1 MNHRPII
8 PALASSAGVRA
19 GLAGLCA
26 LFALAAC
33 GREDYAG
40 DDPFGPAIVRL
51 GDALAAEVDGT
62 PIYISDVRR
71 EGVAQGLLD
80 RGDPL
85 GPGSPLYDQLLDE
98 LIDQR
103 LLALE
108 AMRRGLDDT
117 EESRRRVAAAR
128 ERILGNILVET
139 VVDAAVTED
148 AVRRM
153 YEEQVDLVELGDEV
167 RARHILVD
175 TKEEA
180 DAIVGELRDGAD
192 FAQLAFDRSR
202 DQTTRLEGGDLGYFT
217 PEQVTT
223 AFSRAAFNTRVG
235 QVAEP
240 FRSEY
245 GWHVLKVEDRRA
257 EEPPTFEDM
266 RPRIVRFMTFDE
278 IQRLVD
284 VLSSRADVR
293 IMTDEEATPP
303 TEVTEPEAAG
313 AASPDGAPVDAL
325 PDATGE

>member
-1 MNHRPII
+1 MGPLIGGARSSSALV
-8 PALASSAGVRA
+8 ALATGVSLV
-19 GLAGLCA
+19 G
-26 LFALAAC
+26 C
-33 GREDYAG
+33 GDIESR

-51 GDALAAEVDGT
+51 GDAVAAEVDDT

-71 EGVAQGLLD
+71 EGVAQGLID

-117 EESRRRVAAAR
+117 DDSRRRIAAAR

-139 VVDAAVTED
+139 VVDSAVTED

-175 TKEEA
+175 SAEEA
-180 DAIVGELRDGAD
+180 QEIVRLLREGRD
-192 FAQLAFDRSR
+192 FAQLALDRSR

-217 PEQVTT
+217 PDMVTSV
-223 AFSRAAFNTRVG
+223 FSRAAFDTPVG
-235 QVAEP
+235 EVSEP

-257 EEPPTFEDM
+257 EDPPTFEEM

-278 IQRLVD
+278 IQRLID
-284 VLSSRADVR
+284 VLGSRSEVR
-293 IMTDEEATPP
+293 VVMGPDEAEPS
-303 TEVTEPEAAG
+303 EVVEPESVTG
-313 AASPDGAPVDAL
+313 GGAP
-325 PDATGE
+325 GE

>member
-1 MNHRPII
+1 MRKLQESIGGRI
-8 PALASSAGVRA
+8 GSWLARGVL
-19 GLAGLCA
+19 LAVLP
-26 LFALAAC
+26 LAAC
-33 GREDYAG
+33 GDSEG
-40 DDPFGPAIVRL
+40 VSEDPFGPAIVRL
-51 GDALAAEVDGT
+51 GDAVAAEVDGT
-62 PIYISDVRR
+62 PIYVSDVRR
-71 EGVAQGLLD
+71 EGVAQSLID
-80 RGDPL
+80 RTDPL

-117 EESRRRVAAAR
+117 DESRRRVAAAR

-139 VVDAAVTED
+139 VVDSAVTED

-175 TKEEA
+175 TVEEA
-180 DAIVGELRDGAD
+180 QAIIALLNDGGD
-192 FAQLAFDRSR
+192 FAQLALDRSK

-217 PEQVTT
+217 PDMVTS
-223 AFSRAAFNTRVG
+223 AFARAAFDTPVG
-235 QVAEP
+235 EVSDP

-245 GWHVLKVEDRRA
+245 GWNVLKVEDRRA
-257 EEPPTFEDM
+257 DEPPTFEEM

-278 IQRLVD
+278 IQRLID

-293 IMTDEEATPP
+293 VISAAEGAVPS
-303 TEVTEPEAAG
+303 EVFEPESALDELSDEDLQNAG
-313 AASPDGAPVDAL
+313 APR
-325 PDATGE
+325 TQE

>member
-1 MNHRPII
+1 MHQPHPRRPSLFVAAA
-8 PALASSAGVRA
+8 ALLALWGCGDGGVR
-19 GLAGLCA
+19 G
-26 LFALAAC
+26 
-33 GREDYAG
+33 E
-40 DDPFGPAIVRL
+40 DPFGPAIVRL

-71 EGVAQGLLD
+71 EGVAQGLID
-80 RGDPL
+80 RSDPL

-117 EESRRRVAAAR
+117 DESLRRVAAAR

-139 VVDAAVTED
+139 VVDSAVTED

-175 TKEEA
+175 TLEEA
-180 DAIVGELRDGAD
+180 REIITLLRGGAD
-192 FAQLAFDRSR
+192 FAQLALDRSH
-202 DQTTRLEGGDLGYFT
+202 DQTTRAEGGDLGYFT
-217 PEQVTT
+217 PDQVTS
-223 AFSRAAFNTRVG
+223 AFSRAAFDTPVG
-235 QVAEP
+235 QVSAP
-240 FRSEY
+240 FRSEH

-257 EEPPTFEDM
+257 EEPPTFEEM

-278 IQRLVD
+278 IQRLID
-284 VLSSRADVR
+284 VLSSRAEVR
-293 IMTDEEATPP
+293 VITAPGGAPP
-303 TEVTEPEAAG
+303 SEVVEPEG
-313 AASPDGAPVDAL
+313 ALDGARGGSSGD
-325 PDATGE
+325 DE

>member
-1 MNHRPII
+1 MHPPHLRRPA
-8 PALASSAGVRA
+8 AL
-19 GLAGLCA
+19 A
-26 LFALAAC
+26 LFAVALTALAGC
-33 GREDYAG
+33 GDGGVRG

-62 PIYISDVRR
+62 PIYVSDVRR
-71 EGVAQGLLD
+71 EGVAQGLID
-80 RGDPL
+80 RADPL

-98 LIDQR
+98 LVDER

-117 EESRRRVAAAR
+117 DESRRRVAAAR

-175 TKEEA
+175 TLEESRE
-180 DAIVGELRDGAD
+180 IIGLLRAGGD
-192 FAQLAFDRSR
+192 FAQLALDRSR
-202 DQTTRLEGGDLGYFT
+202 DQTTRAEGGDLGYFT
-217 PEQVTT
+217 PDQVTS
-223 AFSRAAFNTRVG
+223 AFARAAFDTPVG
-235 QVAEP
+235 QVSAP
-240 FRSEY
+240 FRSEH

-257 EEPPTFEDM
+257 EEPPTFEEM

-278 IQRLVD
+278 IQRLID
-284 VLSSRADVR
+284 VLSSRAEVR
-293 IMTDEEATPP
+293 VISASGAAPRDEL
-303 TEVTEPEAAG
+303 VEPEGAG
-313 AASPDGAPVDAL
+313 DAPAGGR
-325 PDATGE
+325 ARAGGGE